1 MGLYGSNPVAA
12 SRIDG
17 FLDATLVF
25 AREAQVYL
33 LAANKMEAD
42 IRERMAGAYEF
53 YLNGIEQA
61 LSATPYIAGEELTI
75 ADIGFACD
83 LAQFL
88 RERVMVERLKDQGFA
103 PVSGG
108 LERDY
113 PRCHTH
119 LTRLVAPPAIC
130 GVPGRLCQPVGRER
144 RGLCPASM
152 NMVNSYPDE
161 YR

>member
-1 MGLYGSNPVAA
+1 MAA
-12 SRIDG
+12 SRIDS

-25 AREAQVYL
+25 AREAQAYL
-33 LAANKMEAD
+33 LAANRMEAD
-42 IRERMAGAYEF
+42 TRARMVGAYEF

-88 RERVMVERLKDQGFA
+88 RERMMTERLQDQGFA
-103 PVSGG
+103 PVSEG

-113 PRCHTH
+113 ARCHTH
-119 LTRLVAPPAIC
+119 LTRLVARPAFAQWL
-130 GVPGRLCQPVGRER
+130 GGYVSL
-144 RGLCPASM
+144 
-152 NMVNSYPDE
+152 
-161 YR
+161 

>member
-1 MGLYGSNPVAA
+1 M
-12 SRIDG
+12 
-17 FLDATLVF
+17 
-25 AREAQVYL
+25 
-33 LAANKMEAD
+33 AD
-42 IRERMAGAYEF
+42 AYEF

-88 RERVMVERLKDQGFA
+88 RERMMTERLQGQGFA
-103 PVSGG
+103 PVSSG

-119 LTRLVAPPAIC
+119 LTQLVARPAFSQWLD
-130 GVPGRLCQPVGRER
+130 GYFSL
-144 RGLCPASM
+144 
-152 NMVNSYPDE
+152 
-161 YR
+161 